1 MKFTKFALNRPV
13 TVLMASFAV
22 VLIGIIAWQRLSLEL
37 LPSMNYPQITVL
49 TTYENVAPS
58 EIESLISKQ
67 IEEAVG
73 TVKGVKRITSVSKE
87 GVSII
92 TLDFEWN
99 IDTNLAA
106 LDVREKIDVIKNNLP
121 KDVENP
127 IIIKFDPAAFPIMT
141 IGLSG
146 QGSKTE
152 LTKIATDEIK
162 QKLERIPGVAL
173 ARISGAVEREIVIA
187 VDQGRL
193 FAYNIPISDLVD
205 KLKSANFNFPG
216 GKIEG
221 SRDEIRIR
229 TMGQFKSL
237 KDIES
242 IVIAKG
248 KGSIPIFLRDVATVN
263 DSFKEQTSAFT
274 VNGQESIGIS
284 VFKQADSNT
293 VRVAEDVTQEIERL
307 QKELN
312 LKINMVIVYNQADFI
327 KDAITDLNLAG
338 LMGGFLAFLVLL
350 LFLRGFRSALIITT
364 AIPISILGTVF
375 LMYAS
380 GISLNIMSLG
390 GLALGVGMLV
400 DNGIVILENTYRHR
414 QNIPDIYEASIV
426 GADEMRNPVIAST
439 FAHIIVFL
447 PIMFVKDLAGKFFTQ
462 LALTI
467 SFSLLISILVALML
481 NPVLETR
488 RLTYLRKPITF
499 MRLPFFHFSRLT
511 QVFKALIPKV
521 LEPSWQFVG
530 SGMKKLEELYLKLL
544 SLAITESNR
553 KKVLL
558 IAIVTLAISITCI
571 PFMGKEFVPS
581 VDQGSFVLKVTAPP
595 GTSLKAMDRTAS
607 EVQKLLSEEPGVN
620 TVFVNIGYD
629 EKEKTEKALGEV
641 EQNVARITVVLSEG
655 MRKRT
660 VSDVVT
666 AVRPRI
672 AEIANIEVEYIL
684 NQDVYQLL
692 RQKQKAPELLEI
704 RGPDLETIKG
714 ITAEAIK
721 KLQGIQGLKD
731 IKSSLE
737 EDETEIQISVDREK
751 AASFKLNVKDVADAL
766 KTSMEGD
773 IATKYRDADQDV
785 DIRIRLR
792 DEERKNIPNL
802 ERILIH
808 TPLKSNIQLR
818 EVAKISTHS
827 SLRQIQHRDLS
838 RVSVISANITGMSAS
853 ECFEKVKRA
862 TADITVPQNY
872 TISISTEQEETNRS
886 FRNLLFAFILS
897 ILLVYMLLASMFESF
912 LDPFMIMLAVPLEA
926 VGIVLALLL
935 TGSSISLGVFIGMI
949 MLSGIVVNN
958 SIILVDYINRLRK
971 KGMAIQ
977 EALLEGG
984 RVRLRPII
992 MTTLT
997 TTLGLI
1003 PLAIG
1008 LGKGSEMRTPL
1019 AITVIGGLM
1028 TSTFMTLIIIPVVY
1042 TFIEDIKKFSLKP
1055 KNEMQR

>member
-1 MKFTKFALNRPV
+1 MNFTKFSLNRPV
-13 TVLMASFAV
+13 TVLMASFAI

-49 TTYENVAPS
+49 TTYENVAPP

-87 GVSII
+87 GVSIT

-99 IDTNLAA
+99 VDTNIAA

-152 LTKIATDEIK
+152 LTKFATDEIK
-162 QKLERIPGVAL
+162 QKFERIPGVAL
-173 ARISGAVEREIVIA
+173 ARISGAVEREILVA

-193 FAYNIPISDLVD
+193 YAYNIPISDLVD
-205 KLKSANFNFPG
+205 KLKLANFNFPG

-221 SRDEIRIR
+221 ARDEIRIR

-237 KDIES
+237 KDVES
-242 IVIAKG
+242 IVISKG
-248 KGSIPIFLRDVATVN
+248 QGTVPIFLRDVATVT

-284 VFKQADSNT
+284 IFKQADSNT
-293 VRVAEDVTQEIERL
+293 VRVAEEVTQEILRL
-307 QKELN
+307 QKELGA
-312 LKINMVIVYNQADFI
+312 KVNMVIVHNQADFI
-327 KDAITDLNLAG
+327 KDAITDLNVAG
-338 LMGGFLAFLVLL
+338 IMGGFLAFLVLL
-350 LFLRGFRSALIITT
+350 LFLRGFRSAIIITT

-375 LMYAS
+375 LMYLS

-400 DNGIVILENTYRHR
+400 DNGIVILENISRHK
-414 QNIPDIYEASIV
+414 QNIPDIYEASIA

-488 RLTYLRKPITF
+488 RLTFTHKPITF
-499 MRLPFFHFSRLT
+499 PKLSFLKFSRLKEFFT
-511 QVFKALIPKV
+511 AIVPRI
-521 LEPSWQFVG
+521 LEPSWKFVG
-530 SGMKKLEELYLKLL
+530 TKMKQLEELYLKVL
-544 SLAITESNR
+544 SLAILEKNR
-553 KKVLL
+553 KKIL
-558 IAIVTLAISITCI
+558 ITAIATLALSIACI

-581 VDQGSFVLKVTAPP
+581 VDQGSFILNVTAPP
-595 GTSLKAMDRTAS
+595 GTSLTAMEKTAS
-607 EVQKLLSEEPGVN
+607 DVQKLLSKEPGVN

-641 EQNVARITVVLSEG
+641 EQNVARITAVLSEG
-655 MRKRT
+655 IRKRS
-660 VSDVVT
+660 VSDVVN
-666 AVRPRI
+666 AIRPEI

-684 NQDVYQLL
+684 NQDIYQLL

-714 ITAEAIK
+714 ITAETIK
-721 KLQGIQGLKD
+721 KLQEIQGLKD

-737 EDETEIQISVDREK
+737 EDKTEVQISVDREK

-766 KTSMEGD
+766 KTAMEGD
-773 IATKYRDADQDV
+773 IVTKYRDADQDV
-785 DIRIRLR
+785 DIRVRLR

-808 TPLKSNIQLR
+808 TPLKSNIELR
-818 EVAKISTHS
+818 EVAKTSTQS

-862 TADITVPQNY
+862 TDDINVPQNY
-872 TISISTEQEETNRS
+872 TISISNEQEETNRS
-886 FRNLLFAFILS
+886 FRNLIFALFLS

-971 KGMAIQ
+971 KGMALT

-1019 AITVIGGLM
+1019 AITVIGGLI
-1028 TSTFMTLIIIPVVY
+1028 TSTFMTLVIIPVVY
-1042 TFIEDIKKFSLKP
+1042 TFIEDIKTFSLKP
-1055 KNEMQR
+1055 KNETQK